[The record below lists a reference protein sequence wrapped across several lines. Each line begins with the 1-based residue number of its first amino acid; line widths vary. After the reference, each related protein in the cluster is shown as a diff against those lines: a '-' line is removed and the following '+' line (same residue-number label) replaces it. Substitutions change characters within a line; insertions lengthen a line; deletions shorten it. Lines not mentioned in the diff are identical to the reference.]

1 MNVQV
6 SAAFAGLRAALDAYR
21 EQIVLGHAEP
31 RFRAALERA
40 APVEGF
46 TTPGELSLLYHLA
59 VAATGPG
66 RVVEIGSYLGRST
79 IVLASAVADTN
90 REPVVAID
98 PHTAA
103 LMIEGLPPRDTRNE
117 FLANLTTAGVR
128 EHVELIRD
136 YSVRAAAVY
145 DGTPIRLHFV
155 DGWHTREAVLEDVG
169 EWAQWFTPDAVA
181 VFDDYLTSDG
191 VRQAVR
197 ELQADGI
204 LRREGVVV
212 GKMAAFG
219 PPELLAAAPAPPGGR
234 ALMRLGDDRRERLIK
249 LAER

>member
-1 MNVQV
+1 VLGR
-6 SAAFAGLRAALDAYR
+6 ADPRFAAALA
-21 EQIVLGHAEP
+21 
-31 RFRAALERA
+31 RA

-59 VAATGPG
+59 VAAGGPG
-66 RVVEIGSYLGRST
+66 RIVEIGSYLGRST
-79 IVLASAVADTN
+79 VVLASAVADTG

-117 FLANLTTAGVR
+117 FLANLRTAGVR
-128 EHVELIRD
+128 DHVTLVRD
-136 YSVRAAAVY
+136 YSVRAAEEWE
-145 DGTPIRLHFV
+145 GEPIRLHFV

-169 EWAQWFTPDAVA
+169 GWAQWFTPDAVA

-191 VRQAVR
+191 VRQAIR

-219 PPELLAAAPAPPGGR
+219 PPHLLAQAPAPPGGR
-234 ALMRLGDDRRERLIK
+234 ALMRLGDDRRERVIK

>member
-1 MNVQV
+1 LNVQV
-6 SAAFAGLRAALDAYR
+6 NAAVAGLRAALDAYR
-21 EQIVLGHAEP
+21 EQVVLGNAAP
-31 RFRAALERA
+31 GFSAALQRA
-40 APVEGF
+40 GNVEGY

-59 VAATGPG
+59 VAADGPG
-66 RVVEIGSYLGRST
+66 RIVEIGSYLGRST
-79 IVLASAVADTN
+79 VVLATAVADTG

-103 LMIEGLPPRDTRNE
+103 LMIEGLPPRDTRAE
-117 FLANLTTAGVR
+117 FLANLEQAGVR
-128 EHVELIRD
+128 EHVELVHD
-136 YSVRAAAVY
+136 YSVKAAAGW
-145 DGTPIRLHFV
+145 DGAPIRLHFV
-155 DGWHTREAVLEDVG
+155 DGWHSREAVLEDVG
-169 EWAQWFTPDAVA
+169 AWAQWFTPDAVA

-204 LRREGVVV
+204 LRRDGLVV

-219 PPELLAAAPAPPGGR
+219 PPHLLARAPAAPGGR